1 MQLKLHSGSIYKFVI
16 GNGLEHFNG
25 IYKVAKVVTYD
36 EFLLNGRNLL
46 TDLYTP
52 VGKDE
57 DDLDNDLATIKSYD
71 IFKLVSPDWMDT
83 KDNIYIPACFVEEI
97 TEHNVKEYM
106 KLGLICNLGIID
118 NKSTIDYKQS
128 NIMQQCTAT
137 IGINPQTRFMT
148 TGSVWLTDE
157 DYAEEVAKRD
167 EELKTTI
174 NYFSENKPLCTE
186 LDQANTRLQLY
197 QEKIQEF
204 LTSNQTLHE
213 QVTSL
218 GGLETDG

>member
-1 MQLKLHSGSIYKFVI
+1 
-16 GNGLEHFNG
+16 
-25 IYKVAKVVTYD
+25 
-36 EFLLNGRNLL
+36 
-46 TDLYTP
+46 
-52 VGKDE
+52 
-57 DDLDNDLATIKSYD
+57 
-71 IFKLVSPDWMDT
+71 
-83 KDNIYIPACFVEEI
+83 
-97 TEHNVKEYM
+97 
-106 KLGLICNLGIID
+106 
-118 NKSTIDYKQS
+118 
-128 NIMQQCTAT
+128 
-137 IGINPQTRFMT
+137 MT

>member
-1 MQLKLHSGSIYKFVI
+1 MQLKLHPGSIYKFII
-16 GNGLEHFNG
+16 GNGLEYFNG
-25 IYKVAKVVTYD
+25 IYKVAKVMTYD
-36 EFLLNGRNLL
+36 EFLLDGGNLL

-57 DDLDNDLATIKSYD
+57 DDLNNDLATIKSDD
-71 IFKLVSPDWMDT
+71 ILKLVSPDEMDT
-83 KDNIYIPACFVEEI
+83 KDSLYIPACFVEE
-97 TEHNVKEYM
+97 TPDHNVKKYM
-106 KLGLICNLGIID
+106 KLGLICYLGVID
-118 NKSTIDYKQS
+118 DESTIDYMRS
-128 NIMQQCTAT
+128 NIVQQCTAT
-137 IGINPQTRFMT
+137 IGINPSPRFMT

-167 EELKTTI
+167 EVLKTTI
-174 NYFSENKPLCTE
+174 NYFSENKRLRTE

-197 QEKIQEF
+197 EEKIQE
-204 LTSNQTLHE
+204 LLASNQTLHE